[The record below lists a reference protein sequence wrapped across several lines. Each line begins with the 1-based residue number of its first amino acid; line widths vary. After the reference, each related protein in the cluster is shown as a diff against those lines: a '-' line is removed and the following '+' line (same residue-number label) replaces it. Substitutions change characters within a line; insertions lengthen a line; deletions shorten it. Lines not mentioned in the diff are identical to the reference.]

1 MAGLE
6 TQWGHYRIVDSH
18 GNVTE
23 GDGWICNNTTTP
35 GHQYVGNE
43 YGDSDYIQEFTGK
56 YGTYYSAHLKPLS
69 GAKAEANAW
78 CIYKGLKAAGWSVE
92 AIAGLCGNIQ
102 NESAFSPGR
111 YEGNRKRPWPY
122 VNWGCGLTQ
131 WTANI
136 KLFNWCKENGD
147 LHVYAIESQIDCI
160 NYESLHNVQYGRADQ
175 WPFAGEIPQS
185 FIAYRTSTM
194 SPFQLGK
201 AFWYCYERPKD
212 PSEANGNARGRN
224 AEKWYKFFTGSEP
237 PTPVDPTPDPG
248 HQDGENCTYTGTQM
262 HDFPNYTLRVEAGNY
277 FSKDLE
283 ITGKAWYTLPDNGQ
297 QAIEILPQ
305 CDSYTVV
312 EGTLPTG
319 VEFIIGDGQVMYP
332 SEVWGIEP
340 ATPLGNWT
348 LGWEATGGTGPTLQI
363 RGSSAAP
370 GTYHVTVRPYNN
382 NWGYSEYKITL
393 IIARRLPILT
403 LLMLMNKEELPNAS
417 NSRLLR

>member
-43 YGDSDYIQEFTGK
+43 YGDSDYIQEFNGK

-69 GAKAEANAW
+69 GSRAEANAW

-111 YEGNRKRPWPY
+111 YEGNRKREWPY

-147 LHVYAIESQIDCI
+147 VHVYAIESQIDCI
-160 NYESLHNVQYGRADQ
+160 NWESLNNEQYGRADR

-185 FIAYRTSTM
+185 FRDFRTSTM

-201 AFWYCYERPKD
+201 AFWFCYERPKD

-248 HQDGENCTYTGTQM
+248 PQPTG
-262 HDFPNYTLRVEAGNY
+262 NATLVKSESITMPLSKQASVGNY
-277 FSKDLE
+277 FSIGGGLLVVNTYQLPDGDYGN
-283 ITGKAWYTLPDNGQ
+283 INDTLPVDSFQ
-297 QAIEILPQ
+297 IEH
-305 CDSYTVV
+305 
-312 EGTLPTG
+312 GTLPAG
-319 VEFIIGDGQVMYP
+319 VQVNLAMGSVSYNENVHGEQD
-332 SEVWGIEP
+332 SSGEWHLVYNTVSGS
-340 ATPLGNWT
+340 GNVLT
-348 LGWEATGGTGPTLQI
+348 VTGGAQTPGAYNALYKCHNNQRNIDGYIQVDITVTKKLTTL
-363 RGSSAAP
+363 
-370 GTYHVTVRPYNN
+370 
-382 NWGYSEYKITL
+382 K
-393 IIARRLPILT
+393 
-403 LLMLMNKEELPNAS
+403 LLLLLNKEELPNAS